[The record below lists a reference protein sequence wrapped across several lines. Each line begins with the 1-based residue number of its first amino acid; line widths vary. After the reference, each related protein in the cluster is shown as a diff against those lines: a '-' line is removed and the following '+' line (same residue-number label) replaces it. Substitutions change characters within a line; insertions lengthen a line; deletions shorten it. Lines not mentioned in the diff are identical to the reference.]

1 MSTENLTIA
10 FTVNNTPEEAFA
22 AITNVRGWWSGQI
35 NGSTDELGAELPPAT
50 GRPTRRRCYARL
62 SQAATLAAAT

>member
-1 MSTENLTIA
+1 MSTEHLTIS

-22 AITNVRGWWSGQI
+22 AITNVRGWWSGQTAV
-35 NGSTDELGAELPPAT
+35 GHGARPA
-50 GRPTRRRCYARL
+50 RRRCYARL